1 SGSSN
6 NESPS
11 DTQLTPV
18 PVATTPVTPGTWGR
32 AGGSAEETTSPVTVV
47 PKKVV
52 TRLSDPPASAMPS
65 AREPAP
71 VSESF
76 PPVARVAPPPPA
88 RVAPPPPARVEPPPP
103 ARVEPPP
110 VARVAPPPLPTRVL
124 APAVIEVLVEPGQ
137 EFAASGDFVTA
148 RVVFQRAAEAGNAV
162 AALAMGA
169 SYDPAVLAG
178 LGARGV
184 DADVN
189 KARSWY
195 QRAKDL
201 GLAEASRR
209 LDLLANRRQA
219 LRDSQ
224 CHLREPR
231 KRLCGIRVPHRD
243 VRNGWSTD
251 FRAAALP

>member
-1 SGSSN
+1 GRGAGAL
-6 NESPS
+6 E
-11 DTQLTPV
+11 
-18 PVATTPVTPGTWGR
+18 R
-32 AGGSAEETTSPVTVV
+32 AGG
-47 PKKVV
+47 
-52 TRLSDPPASAMPS
+52 RPPAPRRGGD
-65 AREPAP
+65 ARAARAPAGGGA
-71 VSESF
+71 S
-76 PPVARVAPPPPA
+76 PPPAAGAAPPPPA

-124 APAVIEVLVEPGQ
+124 APAEIELLVKQGQ
-137 EFAASGDFVTA
+137 EFAAAGDFVTA

-162 AALAMGA
+162 AGVALGA

-209 LDLLANRRQA
+209 LDLLANR
-219 LRDSQ
+219 
-224 CHLREPR
+224 
-231 KRLCGIRVPHRD
+231 
-243 VRNGWSTD
+243 
-251 FRAAALP
+251 